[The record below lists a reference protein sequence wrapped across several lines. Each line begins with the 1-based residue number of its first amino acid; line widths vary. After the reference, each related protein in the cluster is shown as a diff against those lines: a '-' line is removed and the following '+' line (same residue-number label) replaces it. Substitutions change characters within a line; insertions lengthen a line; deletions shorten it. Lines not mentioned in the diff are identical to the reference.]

1 MKSVWIAVITFVMF
15 VMTIGMA
22 NAQVQEEGEET
33 GLALPRM
40 VSLRSNLINAR
51 SGPGARYPIEWVYQ
65 QKGAPVEITAEFE
78 LWRKI
83 KDWEGSQTWVHK
95 SMLSGART
103 IKMTAKG
110 LSNVYAS
117 DDYQSRIIAKVEDQV
132 IGQVEKCPSGS
143 AFCLIKFGNIEGWV
157 PRRNMFGVYADE
169 VID

>member
-1 MKSVWIAVITFVMF
+1 MKTIWLAIITFVMF
-15 VMTIGMA
+15 VMTVGMA
-22 NAQVQEEGEET
+22 NAQDKEEGEES

-95 SMLSGART
+95 SMLSG
-103 IKMTAKG
+103 M
-110 LSNVYAS
+110 
-117 DDYQSRIIAKVEDQV
+117 
-132 IGQVEKCPSGS
+132 SG
-143 AFCLIKFGNIEGWV
+143 
-157 PRRNMFGVYADE
+157 
-169 VID
+169 